1 MSTDADTTNP
11 VTEEAPVLPPLP
23 EVPKEDKHEGHDH
36 DHEVGTECVGGC
48 IQTVP

>member
-11 VTEEAPVLPPLP
+11 VIEEAPVLPPLP
-23 EVPKEDKHEGHDH
+23 EEDKHKDH